1 MFEENMNL
9 DEEMITDVDDLDSI
23 DAPVPDADENTI
35 FNTQGSVDNNE
46 YSAGVEDINNLEN
59 EPAIEQAEVQADEPA
74 VEQETNQNE
83 VASLEEVDVEP
94 SQTIEP
100 NEVQNIENSEVA
112 SEEVSVTSEVKEEPK
127 ASGFVMPGT
136 ASVQETTA
144 PVNEEPKKEPEIE
157 LLPNEIGRVVD
168 LKIDSVIIKVT
179 SKKALEQN
187 LADRHVVLAMQ
198 NGQKIIG
205 TITAVNSEAGAIKL
219 IGEISNNKFVPGI
232 LTKPYIGCVCLLA
245 TEEETKIIV
254 ADDQGNIAK
263 KVLIGTMPMYNN
275 TPIYAPTDN
284 FFSNHFAI
292 FGNTGSGK
300 SCGVSR
306 LFQNIFFY
314 NNPAPR
320 NACVVIFDAYGEYE
334 SALSIPNT
342 QIYFKRYSTDV
353 KGSPNNLI
361 KLPLWLLDL
370 DDFALLLDVDDPNQ
384 LPIVEKAL
392 RLVTVFSG
400 NESDTK
406 AYKNDIIAKT
416 ILELLYSGGSAS
428 QIHDQILAI
437 LTSFNTSD
445 LNLDT
450 PIVQPGYTRSLRQ
463 CLIIDK
469 EGKIAEIQLV
479 AEFIKRFINPELKLE
494 LPDGTIPFTLENLR
508 EAFEFA
514 LISEG
519 TLKSDKMYDKANVLK
534 VRLDTLIKSEYAE
547 YFKMDRY
554 VDKTTFIR
562 ELITAPNGGRAQII
576 NVNISYLDDRLAKTI
591 CKIYSKLLFDFTSKL
606 QQRGS
611 FPVHIILEEAH
622 RYVQQDS
629 DTKIL
634 GYNIFDRIAKEGR
647 KYGTILG
654 LISQRP
660 SEMSE
665 TVLSQCTN
673 FLIFKMQHP
682 RDVQFIKQMVP
693 FITDEIVEKM
703 KGLQPGTCVVF
714 GAAFKLPTIVKME
727 MPNPQPMSS
736 NVDISRLWY

>member
-35 FNTQGSVDNNE
+35 FSAQATDNNE
-46 YSAGVEDINNLEN
+46 YSTSVADVNNQSDEQVVEESV
-59 EPAIEQAEVQADEPA
+59 QSEV
-74 VEQETNQNE
+74 T
-83 VASLEEVDVEP
+83 SLEEVD
-94 SQTIEP
+94 IEP
-100 NEVQNIENSEVA
+100 VQESEVNNLQEVQ
-112 SEEVSVTSEVKEEPK
+112 SVESNVVTETVQVEAQKEMQKEVKQ
-127 ASGFVMPGT
+127 SGFVMPGT
-136 ASVQETTA
+136 VAA
-144 PVNEEPKKEPEIE
+144 ANIPPVKEEPKKEPAYE

-179 SKKALEQN
+179 SKEALEQN

-205 TITAVNSEAGAIKL
+205 TITAINSETGSIKL
-219 IGEISNNKFVPGI
+219 IGEISSNKFVPGI
-232 LTKPYIGCVCLLA
+232 LTKPYIGCVCLIA
-245 TEEETKIIV
+245 TDEETKLIV
-254 ADDQGNIAK
+254 ADDQGNNVAK

-275 TPIYAPTDN
+275 TPIYASTDN

-334 SALSIPNT
+334 SALSIPNS
-342 QIYFKRYSTDV
+342 QIFFKRYSTDV

-400 NESDTK
+400 NESETK

-534 VRLDTLIKSEYAE
+534 VRLDTLIKSEYSE

-554 VDKTTFIR
+554 VDKMTFIR

-727 MPNPQPMSS
+727 MPNPQPMSA